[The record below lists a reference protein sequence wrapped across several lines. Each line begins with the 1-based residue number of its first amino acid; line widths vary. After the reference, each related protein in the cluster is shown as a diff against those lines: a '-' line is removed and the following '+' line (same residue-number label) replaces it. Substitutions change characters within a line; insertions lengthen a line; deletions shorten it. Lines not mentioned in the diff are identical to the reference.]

1 MQTVL
6 EKVLDNDPLMQ
17 SERFWTASELRQ
29 LPAAERDAILSAAA
43 ALAEADYRN
52 DPELTAFE
60 TFGEGDLYGFSSST
74 TTR

>member
-6 EKVLDNDPLMQ
+6 ENVLDNEPIMQ
-17 SERFWTASELRQ
+17 SERIWTASELRK

>member
-6 EKVLDNDPLMQ
+6 ENVLDNEPITQ
-17 SERFWTASELRQ
+17 SERIWTASELRK
-29 LPAAERDAILSAAA
+29 LPAAERDAVLSAAA
-43 ALAEADYRN
+43 ALAEAEYRN

>member
-6 EKVLDNDPLMQ
+6 ENVLDHEPLAQ
-17 SERFWTASELRQ
+17 SERIWTASELRK

-43 ALAEADYRN
+43 VLAEADYRN

-60 TFGEGDLYGFSSST
+60 TFGEGYLYGFSSST